1 VRKKRILSWLV
12 VAGVVGAAAS
22 VLAPAP
28 SREPEVAKT
37 AKIEARGEG
46 RAEGDFTALPA
57 REPIGKTRGDLFS
70 GRSWAPPPPPAP
82 KAAPVVAAPPAPPP
96 MPYRVAGSLAHDG
109 GSHVVLAKGDRV
121 MTVRAGDTL
130 DDGYRVES
138 ITADRVTLV
147 YVPLGVPQDLP
158 VSSVLALNTPAAPA
172 ARAAAPPAAE
182 ARPAQ
187 LRWEGPARVQAGNTF
202 DVSLKVTSD
211 QPVRASPLQ
220 LSYDAKL
227 LEPVAVRA
235 GGFFSDGSF
244 SYRINPGSI
253 FVGAMGKGSVAADAE
268 FLVVTFKPIRSGT
281 IAELTLSSV
290 VLQGATGRAIA
301 HDLPAAFRTA
311 IQ

>member
-1 VRKKRILSWLV
+1 VRKKRLLGWLA

-22 VLAPAP
+22 LLAPAP
-28 SREPEVAKT
+28 EPEAAKT
-37 AKIEARGEG
+37 AKIEARGEA
-46 RAEGDFTALPA
+46 RPEGDFTALPA
-57 REPIGKTRGDLFS
+57 REPIGKTRGELFS
-70 GRSWAPPPPPAP
+70 RRSWAPPPPPPP

-96 MPYRVAGSLAHDG
+96 MPYRVAGFVAHDG

-121 MTVRAGDTL
+121 MTVRIGDTL

-138 ITADRVTLV
+138 IAADRVTLV
-147 YVPLGVPQDLP
+147 YVPLGVPQDLA
-158 VSSVLALNTPAAPA
+158 VSSVLPLNAPAAPA
-172 ARAAAPPAAE
+172 ARAAAPAAAE

-187 LRWEGPARVQAGNTF
+187 LRWEGPARVQAGNPF

-244 SYRINPGSI
+244 SYRISPRGSI
-253 FVGAMGKGSVAADAE
+253 FVGAMGKGNVAADAE

-301 HDLPAAFRTA
+301 HDRPAAFRTT